1 MKNLY
6 LLIGL
11 LIVLSCNDAEKQSEA
26 DFVQQIESVEKSFND
41 MAAKEGVKAA
51 FLEFVA
57 EDGVINRRGR
67 VFQGKKEIEEYF
79 DSQTLREVQLQWQ
92 PEFID
97 VSESGDMAYTYG
109 QFTFSAKDTTGQS
122 IESAG
127 IFHTVWKRQKT
138 GEWKFVYD

>member
-1 MKNLY
+1 MKNFY
-6 LLIGL
+6 LLISL
-11 LIVLSCNDAEKQSEA
+11 LIVFSCKDAEKPNEA
-26 DFVQQIESVEKSFND
+26 DLIQQIESVEKSFND
-41 MAAKEGVKAA
+41 MAAREGVKAA

-67 VFQGKKEIEEYF
+67 VFQGKEEIESYF
-79 DSQTLREVQLQWQ
+79 NDQTLQDVKLQWK

-109 QFTFSAKDTTGQS
+109 PFTFSAKDTTGQV